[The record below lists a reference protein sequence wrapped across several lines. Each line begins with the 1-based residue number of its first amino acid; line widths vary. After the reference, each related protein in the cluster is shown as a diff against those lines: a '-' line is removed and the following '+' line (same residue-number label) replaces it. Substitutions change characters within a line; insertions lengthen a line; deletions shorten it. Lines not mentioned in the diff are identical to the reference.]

1 MTCEKG
7 VQGVFDIGV
16 SGMGPALSPLG
27 KSIVD
32 AKVEK
37 RGKLLAELRDRGLD
51 VDVLTCGR
59 HACSSRCAE
68 RSDGDSKEGL
78 QEGSEEDF
86 ELIRKLVRLQ
96 QARIE
101 HLEYQAALQE
111 NKIALLRAALENAR
125 GGQ

>member
-68 RSDGDSKEGL
+68 RSDRDSKEGL
-78 QEGSEEDF
+78 QEGSEEDL

-111 NKIALLRAALENAR
+111 NKIALLRAALGNAR